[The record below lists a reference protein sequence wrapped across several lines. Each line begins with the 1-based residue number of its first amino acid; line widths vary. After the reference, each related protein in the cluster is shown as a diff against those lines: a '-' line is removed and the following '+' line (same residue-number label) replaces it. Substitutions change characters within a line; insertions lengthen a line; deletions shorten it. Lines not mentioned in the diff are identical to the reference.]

1 MSGRRIVAVHGIR
14 NKGRAIPSRD
24 LEEGARKR
32 TNFDRYLK
40 EQLAD
45 PAFARRFEQAG
56 QAWDVAFQLAAL
68 RRLAGLSQK
77 QLAQRVKTS
86 QQQICRLE
94 SPGYEGHSLS
104 MLRRVAQELHA
115 RVRVVLEPEHAADR
129 VAETAAGYLATP
141 NRAARA
147 RRTKRLRT

>member
-1 MSGRRIVAVHGIR
+1 M
-14 NKGRAIPSRD
+14 KQ
-24 LEEGARKR
+24 
-32 TNFDRYLK
+32 TNFDRYLQ

-45 PAFARRFEQAG
+45 PDFARRFEQAG
-56 QAWDVAFQLAAL
+56 QAWDVALQIAAL
-68 RRLAGLSQK
+68 RRRAGLSQK

-115 RVRVVLEPEHAADR
+115 RVRVVLEPEDAADH
-129 VAETAAGYLATP
+129 VAEAPAKY
-141 NRAARA
+141 RMA
-147 RRTKRLRT
+147 RRTAPYRVAQSWRAKKPRN

>member
-1 MSGRRIVAVHGIR
+1 MRQ
-14 NKGRAIPSRD
+14 
-24 LEEGARKR
+24 

-45 PAFARRFEQAG
+45 PAFAKRFEQAG
-56 QAWDVAFQLAAL
+56 EAWDVALQVAAL
-68 RRLAGLSQK
+68 RRRAGLSQK
-77 QLAQRVKTS
+77 QLAHRVKTS

-115 RVRVVLEPEHAADR
+115 RVRVVFEPEDAADH
-129 VAETAAGYLATP
+129 VAETPALYRAKRRTAT
-141 NRAARA
+141 NRAARSWRA
-147 RRTKRLRT
+147 KKPRP